1 MDRHYSSPIKNESR
15 SGSILKVNTLND
27 GFELEQTSTSFD
39 EGASTGSSEGF
50 SEDHRVDEKKTE
62 VTFFDRKEIEK
73 LIFQKARQ
81 YLNPGPLYRYFVYLF
96 AERKLLV
103 FFWAHLMSTLV
114 VWGTYDILLSTIQQC
129 QPLIYLIAVP
139 L

>member
-1 MDRHYSSPIKNESR
+1 MDRVVLTRTDSR
-15 SGSILKVNTLND
+15 SGSVLQVNTLND
-27 GFELEQTSTSFD
+27 EFELEQTSTSFD
-39 EGASTGSSEGF
+39 DYSDENTAGEKQASVTLF
-50 SEDHRVDEKKTE
+50 DRTE
-62 VTFFDRKEIEK
+62 VEK
-73 LIFQKARQ
+73 VIFQKARQ

-114 VWGTYDILLSTIQQC
+114 VWGTYDILLSSILQC
-129 QPLIYLIAVP
+129 QTLIYLTAVP

>member
-1 MDRHYSSPIKNESR
+1 MDRVVLTRTDSR
-15 SGSILKVNTLND
+15 SGSVLQVNTLND
-27 GFELEQTSTSFD
+27 EFELEQTSTSFD
-39 EGASTGSSEGF
+39 DYSDENTAGEKQASVTLF
-50 SEDHRVDEKKTE
+50 DRTE
-62 VTFFDRKEIEK
+62 VEK
-73 LIFQKARQ
+73 VIFRKARQ

>member
-1 MDRHYSSPIKNESR
+1 MDRVVLTRTDSR
-15 SGSILKVNTLND
+15 SGSVLQVNTLND
-27 GFELEQTSTSFD
+27 EFELEQTSTSFD
-39 EGASTGSSEGF
+39 DYSDENTAGEKQASVTLF
-50 SEDHRVDEKKTE
+50 DRTE
-62 VTFFDRKEIEK
+62 VEK
-73 LIFQKARQ
+73 VIFQKARQ

-114 VWGTYDILLSTIQQC
+114 VWGTYDILLSTMQQC
-129 QPLIYLIAVP
+129 QPLIYLTAVP